1 MAHILLSTCLGRPS
15 DSLKLSEPLRRISR
29 QRIHSKNVRRL
40 VSAAGH
46 TGTVWQC
53 QRRNCLG
60 QHYLTASR

>member
-1 MAHILLSTCLGRPS
+1 MARILLSKYPGHPS
-15 DSLKLSEPLRRISR
+15 DSLKLSEPLRRISH

-46 TGTVWQC
+46 AGTVWQC
-53 QRRNCLG
+53 QRRNFLS